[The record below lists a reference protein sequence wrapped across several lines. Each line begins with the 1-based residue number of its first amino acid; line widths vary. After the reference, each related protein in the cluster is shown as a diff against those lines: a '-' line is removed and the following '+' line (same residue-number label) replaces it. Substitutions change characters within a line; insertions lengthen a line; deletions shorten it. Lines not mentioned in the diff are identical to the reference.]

1 MREIVLDTET
11 TGFDALGGDR
21 LVEIGC
27 VELVNHIPTGQEWH
41 AFIDPQRDMPQ
52 SAFEVHGL
60 SAEFLAGKPLFA
72 DVASDFLE
80 FIANDRLIIH
90 NASFDIGFLN
100 AELKQLGDIQLHMD
114 RVVDT
119 LALARRKHPGAS
131 NSLDALCRRYGVD
144 SSERTKHGAII
155 DCTLLAAVYI
165 ELIGG
170 HQADLALA
178 NNARSGSEGRDGQV
192 TAQQRERALPSR
204 LSTREREDHRRF
216 VATLGPTALWNQNRD
231 FSQESGS

>member
-11 TGFDALGGDR
+11 TGFDPASGDR

-27 VELVNHIPTGQEWH
+27 VELVNHIPTGREWH
-41 AFIDPQRDMPQ
+41 SYIDPERDMPQ

-60 SAEFLAGKPLFA
+60 SAEFLTGKPLFR
-72 DVASDFLE
+72 DVAHDFLE
-80 FIANDRLIIH
+80 FIAGDRLIIH

-100 AELKQLGDIQLHMD
+100 AELEQARAPLITMD
-114 RVVDT
+114 RVTDT

-131 NSLDALCRRYGVD
+131 NSLDALCKRYGVD
-144 SSERTKHGAII
+144 NSDRTKHGALI
-155 DCTLLAAVYI
+155 DCMLLAAVYI

-178 NNARSGSEGRDGQV
+178 SGGRTQASAEPAAGALARARPLPPRVSE
-192 TAQQRERALPSR
+192 E
-204 LSTREREDHRRF
+204 EREAHRLF
-216 VATLGPTALWNQNRD
+216 VATLGPNALWKRCREKTQTQAD
-231 FSQESGS
+231 

>member
-11 TGFDALGGDR
+11 TGFDAAGGDR

-27 VELVNHIPTGQEWH
+27 VELVNHIPTGVEWH
-41 AFIDPQRDMPQ
+41 SFIDPQRDMPQ
-52 SAFEVHGL
+52 SAFDVHGL
-60 SAEFLAGKPLFA
+60 SSEFLAGKPLFG
-72 DVASDFLE
+72 DIVTGFIE
-80 FIANDRLIIH
+80 FIGNDRLIIH

-100 AELKQLGDIQLHMD
+100 AELKRVGDIQIGME

-131 NSLDALCRRYGVD
+131 NSLDALCRRYSVD
-144 SSERTKHGAII
+144 SSERTKHGALI
-155 DCTLLAAVYI
+155 DCALLAAVYI

-178 NNARSGSEGRDGQV
+178 NNARAGSGADGGQV
-192 TAQQRERALPSR
+192 IAIQRERALPPR
-204 LSTREREDHRRF
+204 LSESEREDHRVF
-216 VATLGPTALWNQNRD
+216 VATLGPKSIWNRVPVLLQK
-231 FSQESGS
+231 